1 MLPVVP
7 RSVNS
12 VACVKRIQ
20 HEIHVSWQA
29 QYFTCIGFYLSN
41 FSFVHLLLQVF
52 QQETLSSSNTDF
64 IFWGSIDIMSEG
76 TRTSIMR
83 QPWIN

>member
-20 HEIHVSWQA
+20 HEIYVSWQA
-29 QYFTCIGFYLSN
+29 Q
-41 FSFVHLLLQVF
+41 SFVRLEDDTIVAPRIINDVSYVLRINDEMHFACQAQYLVKL
-52 QQETLSSSNTDF
+52 EDDF
-64 IFWGSIDIMSEG
+64 GCSA
-76 TRTSIMR
+76 
-83 QPWIN
+83 QCK

>member
-1 MLPVVP
+1 MTLVAS
-7 RSVNS
+7 RIVNDFS
-12 VACVKRIQ
+12 YVMRIN
-20 HEIHVSWQA
+20 HEIHFAWQ
-29 QYFTCIGFYLSN
+29 YYSCIGFYLSN

-52 QQETLSSSNTDF
+52 QQETLSSSNADV
-64 IFWGSIDIMSEG
+64 IFLGSIDIMSEG

>member
-29 QYFTCIGFYLSN
+29 Q
-41 FSFVHLLLQVF
+41 SFVRLEDVACRSAHCK
-52 QQETLSSSNTDF
+52 
-64 IFWGSIDIMSEG
+64 
-76 TRTSIMR
+76 
-83 QPWIN
+83 

>member
-1 MLPVVP
+1 MREENSAWDSFFVAGAVFGEVA

-29 QYFTCIGFYLSN
+29 QYFVRL
-41 FSFVHLLLQVF
+41 
-52 QQETLSSSNTDF
+52 ED
-64 IFWGSIDIMSEG
+64 D
-76 TRTSIMR
+76 TSCSAHYK
-83 QPWIN
+83 

>member
-1 MLPVVP
+1 MTLVAP
-7 RSVNS
+7 RIIND
-12 VACVKRIQ
+12 
-20 HEIHVSWQA
+20 VS
-29 QYFTCIGFYLSN
+29 YVSYIINLSN

-52 QQETLSSSNTDF
+52 QQETLSSSNTDV
-64 IFWGSIDIMSEG
+64 IFLGSIDIMSEG

>member
-1 MLPVVP
+1 MLPVAP

-29 QYFTCIGFYLSN
+29 QYFVRL
-41 FSFVHLLLQVF
+41 
-52 QQETLSSSNTDF
+52 ED
-64 IFWGSIDIMSEG
+64 D
-76 TRTSIMR
+76 TSC
-83 QPWIN
+83 PAHYK

>member
-1 MLPVVP
+1 MTLVAP
-7 RSVNS
+7 RIIND
-12 VACVKRIQ
+12 
-20 HEIHVSWQA
+20 VS
-29 QYFTCIGFYLSN
+29 YVSYIINLSN
-41 FSFVHLLLQVF
+41 FSFVHQVF
-52 QQETLSSSNTDF
+52 QQETLSSSNTDV

>member
-1 MLPVVP
+1 MRFIFRGRRSIWSGWRALPVAP

-29 QYFTCIGFYLSN
+29 QYFVRL
-41 FSFVHLLLQVF
+41 
-52 QQETLSSSNTDF
+52 EDDSSCSAHYK
-64 IFWGSIDIMSEG
+64 
-76 TRTSIMR
+76 
-83 QPWIN
+83 

>member
-7 RSVNS
+7 RIVNS
-12 VACVKRIQ
+12 VSCVKRIQ
-20 HEIHVSWQA
+20 HEIHFSWEA
-29 QYFTCIGFYLSN
+29 QYLVRLEGVACRS
-41 FSFVHLLLQVF
+41 
-52 QQETLSSSNTDF
+52 QETLSSSNTDV
-64 IFWGSIDIMSEG
+64 IFLGSIDIMSEG